1 MAHLVITYIHPNTQY
16 KYYSSVKIE
25 ISFTTGS
32 VSNLF
37 TFLFLKLFK
46 KLRETEYVFEHINT
60 YVV

>member
-1 MAHLVITYIHPNTQY
+1 MAHLVITYIYPNTQY
-16 KYYSSVKIE
+16 EYSLVKIE

-46 KLRETEYVFEHINT
+46 N
-60 YVV
+60 